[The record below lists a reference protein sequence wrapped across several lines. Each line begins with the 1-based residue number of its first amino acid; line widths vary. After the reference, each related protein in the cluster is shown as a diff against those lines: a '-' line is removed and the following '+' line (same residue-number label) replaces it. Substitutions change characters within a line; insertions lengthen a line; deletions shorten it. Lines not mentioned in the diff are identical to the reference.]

1 MPATRRIALPIGSA
15 VLTLLLILIQAGH
28 VQGRLLAPGGPHS
41 DRGPDVAAG
50 SVLASPCATSE
61 AVARPGDDVTSNGLV
76 LSLTAGDFRI
86 GAETVEVNARTTDGN
101 PVSGAVVVVT
111 IRMPAMD
118 HGVSAYPA
126 REIADGRYRAHD
138 VSLGMAGDWEITVQ
152 VIRQGRTP
160 AEAAFL
166 VPVGGR

>member
-1 MPATRRIALPIGSA
+1 MIANRRTALPIGSA
-15 VLTLLLILIQAGH
+15 VLTLLLVLIQAGH
-28 VQGRLLAPGGPHS
+28 PQGRLQASGGP
-41 DRGPDVAAG
+41 DPLRAPNVATS
-50 SVLASPCATSE
+50 SVPASPCATSE

-76 LSLTAGDFRI
+76 LSLKAGDFRI
-86 GAETVEVNARTTDGN
+86 GAETVEMNARSTDGN
-101 PVSGAVVVVT
+101 PVSGAMVFVT

-126 REIADGRYRAHD
+126 REVADGRYRAHD